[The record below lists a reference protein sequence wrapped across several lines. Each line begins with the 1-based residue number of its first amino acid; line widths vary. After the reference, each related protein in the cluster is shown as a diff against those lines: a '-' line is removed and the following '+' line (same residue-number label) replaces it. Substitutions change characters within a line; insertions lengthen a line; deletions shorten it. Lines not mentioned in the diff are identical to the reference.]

1 LLPALQVH
9 HAFNAAQI
17 GIIASADLLGA
28 SIATISVPFWLKR
41 VGPRFGS
48 VTGLLILIGATLA
61 TIAADTFVL
70 LAISRVVAGLGAGM
84 LLSSGITLISLSPK
98 PARMISAI
106 QVLQLLVAGAALSGT
121 GHLLANAGLG
131 FVLSLVALIS
141 LLSIPVAFLLPG
153 ASITTHNQSVVWSD
167 LRPSIPVLTGILL
180 YFASVGMLTNYA
192 GKLGLQHGL
201 DLSTTGFVL
210 AFGTLGALPGSA
222 LASFAEYGRREI
234 VALIA
239 ASGVQAIAIIIILN
253 EKSGFIFAAAYL
265 VIQACITIIAPLQV
279 ATLVDRDQSGRAI
292 EGLAAMQLVGQ
303 AIGPLAASLFI
314 GAVAVD
320 GAYYFGMILVLASA
334 GLMVLRGRR
343 AISA

>member
-1 LLPALQVH
+1 
-9 HAFNAAQI
+9 
-17 GIIASADLLGA
+17 LGA
-28 SIATISVPFWLKR
+28 SIAAISVPFWLNR

-48 VTGLLILIGATLA
+48 VTGLVILIGATLA

-70 LAISRVVAGLGAGM
+70 LAISRGVAGLGAGM
-84 LLSSGITLISLSPK
+84 VLGSGITLVSISPK
-98 PARMISAI
+98 PARVISAI

-121 GHLLANAGLG
+121 GHLLAGAGLG
-131 FVLSLVALIS
+131 FVLSLVAVIS
-141 LLSIPVAFLLPG
+141 LLSIPVAFLLPRSSMT
-153 ASITTHNQSVVWSD
+153 AHNRSIVWSD
-167 LRPSIPVLTGILL
+167 LRPSIPMLTGILL

-201 DLSTTGFVL
+201 DLSTTGFAL

-239 ASGVQAIAIIIILN
+239 ASGVQAISIIMLLH
-253 EKSGFIFAAAYL
+253 EKSGFIFAAAYF
-265 VIQACITIIAPLQV
+265 VIQACTTIIAPLQV

-292 EGLAAMQLVGQ
+292 EGLPAMQLVGQ

-334 GLMVLRGRR
+334 GLVVLCGRR